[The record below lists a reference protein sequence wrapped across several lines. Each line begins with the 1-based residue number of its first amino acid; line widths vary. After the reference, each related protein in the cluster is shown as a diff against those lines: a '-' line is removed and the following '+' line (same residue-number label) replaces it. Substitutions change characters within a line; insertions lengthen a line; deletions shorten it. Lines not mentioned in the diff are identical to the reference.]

1 MTNIEMVPDFSA
13 QPKIKVIGVGGAGG
27 NAVNRMIEEGLEDVD
42 FITINTDAAALEANR
57 AARRIQIGEKL
68 TKGLGAGA
76 NPEVGRAAVEENREE
91 LQKEL
96 MHTDM
101 VFIAAGMGGGTGTGA
116 APVVAEIA
124 KKSGALTVAVVTK
137 PFLFEGKVRDKNA
150 KYGIDELRKH
160 VDSIIIVENQKL
172 LAIGDRKTSILDSFK
187 SADGV
192 LNDATGGITNLI
204 TKHGL
209 INVDF
214 ADVKAIMT
222 GMGDAIM
229 GVGESDDPENRAI
242 IAAEQAIKSP
252 LLGHIDISGALGLLV
267 NFTAGPD
274 LSLLE
279 VEMAHQF
286 INDAVGEDSETNIIF
301 GAIIDPEMSGKVQ
314 VTVVATGFNKNGATS
329 SKLAAT
335 EKVAVAPVV
344 TPTPAPVA
352 AAPVAPTQVVQ
363 EQLPLETAAAAPVQT
378 YSQPAPAQAAPVQA
392 APTQAAPAQ
401 PTYSQPAPTQQSAPV
416 QAAPSQPSYS
426 QPAQSAPAQS
436 QPYSPPAQPTRAEP
450 MNKPWQNNYA
460 QENSSIGQNIEI
472 PAWARRQDPSVIT
485 KDYASGEYRMTGG
498 TFPGA
503 GSMGDIETP
512 AFLRQQMQ

>member
-124 KKSGALTVAVVTK
+124 KQSGALTVAVVTK
-137 PFLFEGKVRDKNA
+137 PFLFEGKVRDRNA

-172 LAIGDRKTSILDSFK
+172 LSIGDRKTSILDSFK

-314 VTVVATGFNKNGATS
+314 VTVVATGFNKNPKVVPAP
-329 SKLAAT
+329 
-335 EKVAVAPVV
+335 VAVAP
-344 TPTPAPVA
+344 A
-352 AAPVAPTQVVQ
+352 AAPVVAAPVSVPVTPVTVVQ
-363 EQLPLETAAAAPVQT
+363 EQLPLELVAEVAQQPVVQQT
-378 YSQPAPAQAAPVQA
+378 VQQPAPQIATPSYQQSVQA
-392 APTQAAPAQ
+392 Q
-401 PTYSQPAPTQQSAPV
+401 PQQYQQSAPV
-416 QAAPSQPSYS
+416 QQQQPQY
-426 QPAQSAPAQS
+426 Q
-436 QPYSPPAQPTRAEP
+436 QPTQANRAEP
-450 MNKPWQNNYA
+450 MPWQQSYS

-472 PAWARRQDPSVIT
+472 PAWARQNRQDPSVIT
-485 KDYASGEYRMTGG
+485 KDYASGEYRMSGG

>member
-76 NPEVGRAAVEENREE
+76 NPEVGRAAIEENREE

-279 VEMAHQF
+279 VEQAHQF
-286 INDAVGEDSETNIIF
+286 INDAVGEDNDTNIIF
-301 GAIIDPEMSGKVQ
+301 GAIIDPEMSGRVQ
-314 VTVVATGFNKNGATS
+314 VTVVATGFNK
-329 SKLAAT
+329 K
-335 EKVAVAPVV
+335 EKVV
-344 TPTPAPVA
+344 PTPAPVSYVA
-352 AAPVAPTQVVQ
+352 PTAPVAVAAPVAQAVPVPVTPVTVVQ
-363 EQLPLETAAAAPVQT
+363 ESILLDAAPVQET
-378 YSQPAPAQAAPVQA
+378 PVAPVA
-392 APTQAAPAQ
+392 TAPQ
-401 PTYSQPAPTQQSAPV
+401 PVQQQPVQQQPTQQYVQNSAP
-416 QAAPSQPSYS
+416 QPI
-426 QPAQSAPAQS
+426 QQAPAQS
-436 QPYSPPAQPTRAEP
+436 YPQSQPYGQSGYAPQNSQSQPVRVEPLPLPTGYSQDNMTIGSNLEVPAFMR
-450 MNKPWQNNYA
+450 NK
-460 QENSSIGQNIEI
+460 SM
-472 PAWARRQDPSVIT
+472 DSVVA
-485 KDYASGEYRMTGG
+485 KDYASGEYRSMGNG
-498 TFPGA
+498 VFPGS